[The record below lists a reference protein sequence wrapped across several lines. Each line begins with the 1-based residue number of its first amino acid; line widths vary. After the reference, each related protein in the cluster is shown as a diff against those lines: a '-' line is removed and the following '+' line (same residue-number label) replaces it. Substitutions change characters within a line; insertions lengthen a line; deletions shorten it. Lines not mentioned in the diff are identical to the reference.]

1 MMQTGETCRK
11 AVGPTFPRPLV
22 LAVGELLWDELPT
35 GRTCGGAAA
44 NYIYH
49 AKRAGA
55 NALLVTAVGRDR
67 DGDALLAALSAK
79 NIDVRFVTRN
89 DFPTGRVSVRLNGAM
104 PEYTIHE
111 PAAWDHIN
119 LTDEIRNT
127 AKKADAV
134 CFGTLAQRSADSR
147 AAVRELLDLAAGAR
161 FRILDV
167 NLRQNFYGREILAH
181 SLRCANVL
189 KLNDEELPVLARM
202 FDFPDTG
209 EAAVGP
215 LMEKFGLAY
224 CIYTR
229 GARGSV
235 LFDGGGR
242 AEFPCGEGPV
252 VDTVGCGD
260 AFTAAWTCAM
270 LEGCSA
276 RESMVRA
283 ARAATAVAGCAGA
296 MPDEDNK

>member
-1 MMQTGETCRK
+1 MMQSEKTCRK
-11 AVGPTFPRPLV
+11 AVEPTFSRPLV

-35 GRTCGGAAA
+35 GRMCGGAAA

-49 AKRAGA
+49 AKRTGA
-55 NALLVTAVGRDR
+55 NALLVSAVGRDR

-79 NIDVRFVTRN
+79 NIDVRFITRN
-89 DFPTGRVSVRLNGAM
+89 EFPTGRVSVRLNGTM

-111 PAAWDHIN
+111 PAAWDHIT
-119 LTDEIRNT
+119 LTDEIGNT
-127 AKKADAV
+127 AAKADAV

-147 AAVRELLDLAAGAR
+147 AAIRELLQLAAGAR

-167 NLRQNFYGREILAH
+167 NLRQNFYGREILTH
-181 SLRCANVL
+181 SLLCANVL

-202 FDFPDTG
+202 FGFPDTG
-209 EAAVGP
+209 EATIGP
-215 LMEKFGLAY
+215 LMEQFGLAY

-229 GARGSV
+229 GSRGSV

-276 RESMVRA
+276 QEAMVRA
-283 ARAATAVAGCAGA
+283 TRTATAVAGCAGA